1 MQLEQQLIQWRRD
14 FHRHP
19 EQGFLEIRT
28 ASIVAQTLETLG
40 FQLAVGKEVMD
51 EQSCMGKPTLAQT
64 AEHVQWAKEHGA
76 VEQFLPAFEEGYT
89 GIVATLHTG
98 RTGPTI
104 AFRFDMDASPT
115 FESSKQDHVPTKER
129 FRSIADGSM
138 HACGHDAHT
147 AIGLGLATVLAKN
160 VEQLNGVIKL
170 IFHPAEEGTRGA
182 KSMVKA
188 GVVDDVDYLDRK
200 STRLNSS
207 HVSSSYAV
215 SCLKKKI
222 HSST

>member
-76 VEQFLPAFEEGYT
+76 VEQFLPAFEQQC
-89 GIVATLHTG
+89 
-98 RTGPTI
+98 RRRGP
-104 AFRFDMDASPT
+104 
-115 FESSKQDHVPTKER
+115 
-129 FRSIADGSM
+129 
-138 HACGHDAHT
+138 
-147 AIGLGLATVLAKN
+147 
-160 VEQLNGVIKL
+160 
-170 IFHPAEEGTRGA
+170 
-182 KSMVKA
+182 
-188 GVVDDVDYLDRK
+188 
-200 STRLNSS
+200 
-207 HVSSSYAV
+207 
-215 SCLKKKI
+215 
-222 HSST
+222 